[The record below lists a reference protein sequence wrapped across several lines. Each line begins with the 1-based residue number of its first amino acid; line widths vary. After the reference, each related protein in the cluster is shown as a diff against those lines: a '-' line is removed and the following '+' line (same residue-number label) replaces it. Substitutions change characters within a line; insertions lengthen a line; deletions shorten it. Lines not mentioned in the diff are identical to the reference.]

1 MISIEEAREAIR
13 NGEIVIYPTDTVLG
27 MGCDPFNQ
35 TAVDKL
41 FEIKG
46 KQSDGL
52 SIMLNN
58 KKEIY
63 NYCEVNKKYE
73 KIISDF
79 LPGPIT
85 LIMKSK
91 KKFAKGVTKNGNIA
105 IRIPLN
111 KTANDLAKDKPVI
124 TTSANI
130 HGEKI
135 AVNIKEAKNIFQNNC
150 YYLDGDKPTNIES
163 TIIDLSK
170 DQPEIRRI
178 GALYSTILEGM
189 FEF

>member
-91 KKFAKGVTKNGNIA
+91 KNFAKGVTKNGNIA

-111 KTANDLAKDKPVI
+111 KTANDLAKDRPVI

-135 AVNIKEAKNIFQNNC
+135 AVNIKEAKILFQNNC

-163 TIIDLSK
+163 TILDLSK
-170 DQPEIRRI
+170 DRPEIRRI

>member
-73 KIISDF
+73 KIISDV

-91 KKFAKGVTKNGNIA
+91 KNFAKGVTKNGNIA

-111 KTANDLAKDKPVI
+111 KTANDLAKDRPVI

-135 AVNIKEAKNIFQNNC
+135 AVTIKEAKILFQNNC

-170 DQPEIRRI
+170 NKPEIRRI